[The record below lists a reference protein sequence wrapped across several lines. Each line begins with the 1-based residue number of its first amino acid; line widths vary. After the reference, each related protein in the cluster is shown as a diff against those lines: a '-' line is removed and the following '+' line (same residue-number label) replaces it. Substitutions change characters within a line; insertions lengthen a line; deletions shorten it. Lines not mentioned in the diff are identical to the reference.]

1 MRQDGYFDRVLV
13 KKETENGQWVLYQ
26 ISTIR
31 PHLNGISDRILC
43 ASCGLDALMILNDA
57 KIGAELELKGCE
69 TNIRST
75 CCLNATVL
83 KSYFTRRRINTYR
96 LWKIAPKRRCATTSS
111 APITWRKPQIGMAQ
125 NGLSLFPPIKP

>member
-69 TNIRST
+69 TNIRFT
-75 CCLNATVL
+75 DLDFTQKDTTVFVCEIVDMKPPANVSSEKVKAAL
-83 KSYFTRRRINTYR
+83 KELLLDYYNKTE
-96 LWKIAPKRRCATTSS
+96 
-111 APITWRKPQIGMAQ
+111 
-125 NGLSLFPPIKP
+125 